1 MMLQGALY
9 ILAGAS
15 LFAGARRLYT
25 DIGLRRALND
35 ILYTGLLILLGANA
49 ALSAASLSPD
59 TTRVTATLSLISG
72 TLLWSLLPWLTP
84 RLVGVHT
91 RLTTDLLTAAWI
103 TALLGQLSFPL
114 SVSSYWSGVA
124 WLMLLT
130 LFHSAV
136 IAAWNLWPVD
146 KSMARRNL
154 VALSLPALAILAG
167 LAFDALLFPFGFLLF
182 LLLTANL
189 SVLPTTTTVEPP
201 ALQQIP
207 ARPVNLAFAPAGAK
221 QAATVKKALCDSV
234 DLPPPPTSSLHSNS
248 GSRWDN
254 QQQESR
260 TQKISGLDDKERAT
274 LIALA
279 DELMDISVYASM
291 ALKRIHN
298 NKTDPTTL
306 QPLLRRIHSRAIKS
320 HRDANLLSCP
330 NDGDVNGKQ
339 ERPD

>member
-1 MMLQGALY
+1 
-9 ILAGAS
+9 
-15 LFAGARRLYT
+15 
-25 DIGLRRALND
+25 
-35 ILYTGLLILLGANA
+35 
-49 ALSAASLSPD
+49 
-59 TTRVTATLSLISG
+59 
-72 TLLWSLLPWLTP
+72 
-84 RLVGVHT
+84 
-91 RLTTDLLTAAWI
+91 
-103 TALLGQLSFPL
+103 
-114 SVSSYWSGVA
+114 
-124 WLMLLT
+124 MLLT

-146 KSMARRNL
+146 KSMARRYL

-189 SVLPTTTTVEPP
+189 SVLPTTTVEPP

-207 ARPVNLAFAPAGAK
+207 ARPVNLAFAPAGVK